1 MQASNPGDEE
11 SGKEKKEKR
20 LARAEGDETP
30 RIGGR
35 RTGVKKE
42 RIRGGGGGH
51 WGGGVLAPQARLDQS
66 LLRQK

>member
-42 RIRGGGGGH
+42 RIRGGALGGGNRH
-51 WGGGVLAPQARLDQS
+51 RRLD
-66 LLRQK
+66 